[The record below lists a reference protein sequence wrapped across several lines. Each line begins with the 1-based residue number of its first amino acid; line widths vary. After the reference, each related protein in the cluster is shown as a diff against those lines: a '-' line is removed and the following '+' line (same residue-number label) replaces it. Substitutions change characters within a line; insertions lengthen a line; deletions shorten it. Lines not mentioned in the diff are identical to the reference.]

1 MLNGFLTAFLPIYV
15 CDDLNRC
22 LSVLWLQGLLV
33 FYSVPEE
40 DCKHL
45 YDKEPLIR
53 IFTCKGILSL
63 YAEIYSLRYFFFLHN
78 KQYY

>member
-1 MLNGFLTAFLPIYV
+1 MLNGFLTAFLPTCV

-40 DCKHL
+40 TANTPGRYFLVFLL
-45 YDKEPLIR
+45 YDKTILIR
-53 IFTCKGILSL
+53 IFTCKGIPLF
-63 YAEIYSLRYFFFLHN
+63 I
-78 KQYY
+78 